1 MLKCKNISIVYVAF
15 LTVMLVFSIMSN
27 IYFYHKNNY
36 LKEQIKDIQSTC
48 RLYEEEIIK
57 LYNKNTIG

>member
-36 LKEQIKDIQSTC
+36 LKEQILDVQSTC
-48 RLYEEEIIK
+48 QMYENELIELYSTE
-57 LYNKNTIG
+57 